1 MENGLIT
8 TYKYDEYGYYDG
20 DVTTQVFNGAALMP
34 PMCIKKAPEL
44 KEGYFYKINDNE
56 DGWIAEEKPQS
67 AKDCLNLIVEHED
80 NSHRAVELKKL
91 MQEFCEEDAEHYRV
105 KRGENL
111 SWTVEEIPEKTLE
124 EAKTDK
130 LQDLKNKASSM
141 LDNTTSKE
149 VFFTSSLGFK
159 VNGDRRSKEN
169 IEDLISNFEAQHSG
183 SEVVSFRDYENVNHD
198 LTSANLNILLTEC
211 VTNLQNLYQQ
221 KWNLENQLNDVTSK
235 EELEAI
241 KIEFTMLDFS

>member
-1 MENGLIT
+1 MKDGLIN
-8 TYKYDEYGYYDG
+8 TYSYDKYGYYSG
-20 DVTTQVFNGAALMP
+20 IVTTQVLDGAALMP
-34 PMCIKKAPEL
+34 PFCIVTAPAL
-44 KEGYFYKINDNE
+44 KPGYWYKVND
-56 DGWIAEEKPQS
+56 DDTDWIAEEKPTC

-91 MQEFCEEDAEHYRV
+91 MQEFCEKDEEHFRV
-105 KRGENL
+105 KRSEDL

-221 KWNLENQLNDVTSK
+221 KWNLENQLNDATSK